1 MENPGSPGGL
11 SRPRPARLFGPS
23 SRVRR
28 GCTLGE
34 PWEPSVGCLTP
45 RPAGLYG
52 PSSRGRGGTLGEP
65 WKPSVG
71 CLARGRRIVWA
82 VLSGRGAAVPLGA
95 LVPFW
100 SYFPVQSVLRTCRIG
115 VRVYVGRA
123 CFPYKQNWGPSACRP
138 NAFSV
143 HAESGSECM

>member
-34 PWEPSVGCLTP
+34 PWEPSVGCSPQGRQGCMGRPLGDAAEPLESPGSP
-45 RPAGLYG
+45 RWVVSPEAGELYG
-52 PSSRGRGGTLGEP
+52 PSS
-65 WKPSVG
+65 
-71 CLARGRRIVWA
+71 
-82 VLSGRGAAVPLGA
+82 RGAAVPLGA

-123 CFPYKQNWGPSACRP
+123 CFPYKQNWGPSVCRP